1 MNRLCTVLA
10 VLALVLARWAGCK
23 KKETPAPGAAAG
35 SAAPSDAAAV
45 AASDAAAAG
54 AGGLQFKVAAP
65 VVGEVAEVT
74 EVNRVN
80 GTLTAEGKQMPMI
93 QHQEVKRTETVL
105 AVDGDVVTQLEVS
118 YLAAL
123 THEKLGDQEKKG
135 DGPEKGKTFRV
146 SFADGKLVIT
156 DKAGKP
162 VSKELS
168 DELTAT
174 FSDEVGQVAPMRRI
188 VESKT
193 FRPGEKVEL
202 TPDEMKA
209 LSPEGDGVVGK
220 SMTLT
225 LVEQQPEFA
234 ILAFDGAL
242 AGSQP
247 GMTMAMTMK
256 GTVKLEIATGRLL
269 EMNVAG
275 DMKGSG
281 AAEFVGTVSGT
292 KVNVYKAAPQAGSK

>member
-10 VLALVLARWAGCK
+10 VLGLALAMAPGCK
-23 KKETPAPGAAAG
+23 EKEEPAPGAAAG
-35 SAAPSDAAAV
+35 SAAAPSDAAAV
-45 AASDAAAAG
+45 AASDAAAP
-54 AGGLQFKVAAP
+54 GLTFKVAAP

-105 AVDGDVVTQLEVS
+105 AVEGNVVTQLEVT

-123 THEKLGDQEKKG
+123 THEKIGDQEKKG

-146 SFADGKLVIT
+146 SFADGKLAIT

-162 VSKELS
+162 VSKELT
-168 DELTAT
+168 DELTDT
-174 FSDEVGQVAPMRRI
+174 FADEVGQVAPMRTI
-188 VESKT
+188 VETKT
-193 FRPGEKVEL
+193 FRPGEKIEL
-202 TPDEMKA
+202 TPAEMKA
-209 LSPEGDGVVGK
+209 LSPDGDSVVGT

-225 LVEQQPEFA
+225 LVDQQPDFA

-247 GMTMAMTMK
+247 GMTMDMTMK
-256 GTVKLEIATGRLL
+256 GTVKLEVATGRLL
-269 EMNVAG
+269 ELNVAG

-292 KVNVYKAAPQAGSK
+292 KVNVFKAAPQAGSK

>member
-10 VLALVLARWAGCK
+10 VLPLVLASGAGCK
-23 KKETPAPGAAAG
+23 KKEAPAPGAAAG
-35 SAAPSDAAAV
+35 SAA
-45 AASDAAAAG
+45 ASDAAAPGDAAAAPGG
-54 AGGLQFKVAAP
+54 AGLQFKVAAP
-65 VVGEVAEVT
+65 AVGEVAEVT

-105 AVDGDVVTQLEVS
+105 AVDGDVVTQLEVT

-123 THEKLGDQEKKG
+123 THEKLGDEEKKG

-146 SFADGKLVIT
+146 SFADGKLAIT
-156 DKAGKP
+156 DQAGKP
-162 VSKELS
+162 VGKELTE
-168 DELTAT
+168 ELTAT

-188 VESKT
+188 VETKT

-225 LVEQQPEFA
+225 LVEQQPDFA